1 MKWRSLIQISDSS
14 SPWGQKLT
22 SQKKKK
28 KITLQSDKIIML
40 YAYQHIYS
48 DFYEHKGCKGVPPV
62 SMLYNNNTTCYQMIL
77 HKEHPAR

>member
-1 MKWRSLIQISDSS
+1 
-14 SPWGQKLT
+14 
-22 SQKKKK
+22 
-28 KITLQSDKIIML
+28 ML